1 MTEYSFNIAR
11 RRMMVRREERKEQI
25 TEYRRKQILEAALDV
40 FSQKGYGEATM
51 PDIAKEAGVA
61 VGTIY
66 LYFPSKR
73 DLLVSVANTYVVTEP
88 FLDLLGKSGKVD
100 EKTFILSVI
109 ENRLNWGFENIERIL
124 FVFTEILRDPELRQ
138 QFSEQVLASVLQFP
152 EAFFE
157 AKIASGDFR
166 RINHRLI
173 VRAMVGMVI
182 GFIVLRKLE
191 GEKSPAEGMP
201 LPKLAAELA
210 DFVLEGVQKRGR

>member
-1 MTEYSFNIAR
+1 
-11 RRMMVRREERKEQI
+11 MMARREERKEQI

-88 FLDLLGKSGKVD
+88 FMDLLGKSGKVD

-152 EAFFE
+152 EAFFK

-210 DFVLEGVQKRGR
+210 DFVLEGLQKRGR

>member
-1 MTEYSFNIAR
+1 
-11 RRMMVRREERKEQI
+11 MMVRREERKEQI
-25 TEYRRKQILEAALDV
+25 TEYRRRQILEAALDV

-88 FLDLLGKSGKVD
+88 FMDLLGKSGKVD

-152 EAFFE
+152 EAFFK

-210 DFVLEGVQKRGR
+210 DFVLEGLQKRGR

>member
-1 MTEYSFNIAR
+1 
-11 RRMMVRREERKEQI
+11 MMARREERKEQI

-88 FLDLLGKSGKVD
+88 FMDLLGKSGKED

-152 EAFFE
+152 EAFFK

-166 RINHRLI
+166 RINHLLI

-210 DFVLEGVQKRGR
+210 DFVLEGLQKRGR